1 VSGFGRLGSRIAV
14 RLLAFN
20 LLLVFLPAAGV
31 RYLDVYER
39 QLLDAQERAM
49 VQQGRVLAAALSE
62 RGPLRPGDA
71 EAILVRLRQQSEAR
85 LRVVD
90 ADGRILADSSRLGP
104 QREPEP
110 ERGPDGREPRVRDS
124 PLYRLG
130 AWLYRTSQR
139 LWAAPSPVAE
149 PEIEDPTPSALLRTP
164 EVREA
169 LAGRYGARTR
179 MSPTAPAGRRAVTLH
194 SALPVLDA
202 GRVAGAV
209 QVSQSTVRLFRV
221 LDQTR
226 LGVFRVFL
234 VSVAVAAVLSLLVST
249 TIVRPLRRLRDEAAA
264 LLDRRGRLRGRFG
277 GSQRRD
283 EIGELARGLE
293 ELTRRLED
301 HARSTESFA
310 ADLAHELKNPL
321 ASIRSA
327 GEMLAEVTAP
337 GDRSR
342 FLGIV
347 QREVARI
354 EHLLA
359 ASRELA
365 RIDTGIET
373 EDRRAVDLNA
383 LLAAIV
389 EGYRLRGRLDV
400 RVELA
405 GAGGALVVRGE
416 PERLTQVFENLLDNA
431 VSFSPPGGAVRVEL
445 GRRDGAAVATVA
457 DAGPGLRPG
466 SEAQIFSR
474 FYTERTPSTGAE
486 DGHTGLGLALVK
498 AIVEGY
504 GGTVTG
510 ATGPAGG
517 ACFTVRLPCP

>member
-1 VSGFGRLGSRIAV
+1 VTGLGRLGSRIAV

-179 MSPTAPAGRRAVTLH
+179 MSPTAPAGRRAV
-194 SALPVLDA
+194 
-202 GRVAGAV
+202 
-209 QVSQSTVRLFRV
+209 QVSHSTVRLFRV